1 MVNKHRIVQE
11 AHEWFTVSLFLES
24 FNRRY
29 HSNFAVVEKPN
40 PPEAIIRSGRM
51 TRWVEVTTA
60 YWNKSFAID
69 VRSYATEGEIHR
81 PIGDGV
87 FVSPDSEFSENF
99 VSVVKKKLEKPNYAK
114 FRDSYGP
121 GYLVVSVQY
130 PQFREHTM
138 RYIAKAWSSLVLNDQ
153 GCFRSIYLTYRT
165 STGRYR
171 VSLWRPQ

>member
-1 MVNKHRIVQE
+1 MVNRHRVVQE
-11 AHEWFTVSLFLES
+11 AHERFIVDLFLES
-24 FNRRY
+24 FNHRY
-29 HSNFAVVEKPN
+29 HSNFAVVEEPN
-40 PPEAIIRSGRM
+40 PPEAIIRSGST

-69 VRSYATEGEIHR
+69 VRSYATEGEVHR

-87 FVSPDSEFSENF
+87 FVGADAEFSENF
-99 VSVVKKKLEKPNYAK
+99 VSVVKKKLEKNTYAK
-114 FRDSYGP
+114 FRDGYGP

-153 GCFRSIYLTYRT
+153 GCFRSIYVAYRT
-165 STGRYR
+165 FTGYG
-171 VSLWRPQ
+171 VSLWRP